1 MISWIGLLIIA
12 CEIGF
17 WIFVI
22 SGLVA
27 RYIFMKK
34 KLSSILL
41 ICTPLVDIILLVATY
56 IDLLNGAVADFI
68 HGLAA
73 IYIGVSV
80 AFGKQMIA
88 WADRQFAYRFAGAP
102 RPKKIKK
109 YGMEYAK
116 EERRGWYR
124 HLLAWLIGG
133 GILGLF
139 ILTIGYSKQTEALF
153 KTMQTWTA
161 VLFIDFI
168 ISFSYTVFPKRA
180 N

>member
-1 MISWIGLLIIA
+1 MIFFNTVVLNKEGLVFMISWIGLLIIA

-102 RPKKIKK
+102 RPKKNKK
-109 YGMEYAK
+109 IWDGICKGRAK
-116 EERRGWYR
+116 RMVSSFTS
-124 HLLAWLIGG
+124 LANWWWN
-133 GILGLF
+133 F
-139 ILTIGYSKQTEALF
+139 RAFHTYNRLF
-153 KTMQTWTA
+153 KA
-161 VLFIDFI
+161 NRGI
-168 ISFSYTVFPKRA
+168 I
-180 N
+180 